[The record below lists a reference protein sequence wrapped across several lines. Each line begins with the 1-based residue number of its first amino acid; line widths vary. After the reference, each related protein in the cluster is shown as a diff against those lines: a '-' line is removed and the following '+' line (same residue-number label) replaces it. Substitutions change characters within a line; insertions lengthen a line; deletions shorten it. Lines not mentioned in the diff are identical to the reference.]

1 MDTVNPGFSNEL
13 VDTRELPRFEA
24 VPMTPLHPDYWKVTL
39 IGLGIFFLVAGA
51 ALGSLI
57 YYNPQLQ
64 LHALWLWAGWGLLL
78 IISADLSRV
87 AFLRK
92 GYAFREHDVLF
103 KSGVI
108 SITTTVIPYNRVQ
121 HVALHEGFFSR
132 QYHLAEIRVFTAG
145 GSGSELEI
153 PGIPKSQAEDI
164 KQLLMGKIKT
174 AL

>member
-24 VPMTPLHPDYWKVTL
+24 VAMTPLHPDYWKVTL
-39 IGLGIFFLVAGA
+39 IGLGIFFLIAGS
-51 ALGSLI
+51 ALGVLI
-57 YYNPQLQ
+57 YYNPELQ
-64 LHALWLWAGWGLLL
+64 PHALWFGAGWALLL
-78 IISADLSRV
+78 ILSAAMSRV
-87 AFLRK
+87 AFLQK

-121 HVALHEGFFSR
+121 HVALHEAFFSR